1 MFQLLPAN
9 DADNFQPTG
18 APSPN
23 FARLASRDF
32 LFKAWRKVRANR
44 GAAGIDAVSLRAF
57 ERNLDPN
64 LAELSRNLLNRG
76 YEPLPARYVMIPKS
90 SGGQREL
97 AIPSVRDRIAQ
108 RAVLDAI
115 EAAFESQ
122 FLDCSFAYRPERS
135 IEMATQRIVVARAQ
149 GYRWTVE
156 SDIANF
162 FPAIDHQLLM
172 AEVKR
177 TIKDPDVLRLL
188 KIWLDAGVLDGA
200 RPQRSW
206 LEHWSESLAG
216 VQLTARDAV
225 NGLVNEFL
233 SERLGVSEAEAVAA
247 ANEFDDELFDTEA
260 AAPAQSETR
269 AGTGFGRAAMKRLVQ
284 DGLLLAVA
292 ERAVLRKMLGL
303 KFLGIGGAAIG
314 LALAAPPLIRKAREL
329 AAQEWGRDTGALQG
343 APISPLLSNIHL
355 HPFDQE
361 LTRQSYRLIRYCDD
375 FVILCRTQAEARA
388 ALAAAE
394 SALRA
399 RRLQLNPDK
408 THLVP
413 PTAGFTFLGYQ
424 FNPGGTVTAPPT
436 VPDVVRQRVAA
447 FATREWARAKKQA
460 HTTGQKTQSL
470 LSTLS
475 QRLKQY
481 RER

>member
-1 MFQLLPAN
+1 MFQLLPAHDAN
-9 DADNFQPTG
+9 DFQPAG
-18 APSPN
+18 APSAN
-23 FARLASRDF
+23 FARLASPPF
-32 LFKAWRKVRANR
+32 LFEAWRKVLANR
-44 GAAGIDAVSLRAF
+44 GAAGIDAISLRAF
-57 ERNLDPN
+57 KRELDANLN
-64 LAELSRNLLNRG
+64 ELSRNLLNRS
-76 YEPLPARYVMIPKS
+76 YEPLPARYVLIPKS

-115 EAAFESQ
+115 EVAFERQ
-122 FLDCSFAYRPERS
+122 FLDCSFAYRPKRS
-135 IEMATQRIVVARAQ
+135 TEMAVQQIVVARAQ
-149 GYRWTVE
+149 GCLWTVE

-172 AEVKR
+172 TEIKR
-177 TIKDPDVLRLL
+177 TINDPDVLRLL

-233 SERLGVSEAEAVAA
+233 SERLGVSEAASFT
-247 ANEFDDELFDTEA
+247 ANNDFADDLYEPET
-260 AAPAQSETR
+260 AAPASSESK
-269 AGTGFGRAAMKRLVQ
+269 AGSGFGRAALKRLVQ
-284 DGLLLAVA
+284 DGMLLAVA
-292 ERAVLRKMLGL
+292 ERVALRRMLSL
-303 KFLGIGGAAIG
+303 KVLGIGGAAIG
-314 LALAAPPLIRKAREL
+314 LALAAPPFIRKAREL

-355 HPFDQE
+355 HPFDQA
-361 LTRQSYRLIRYCDD
+361 LTRQGHRLIRYCDD
-375 FVILCRTQAEARA
+375 FVILCRTQSEART

-394 SALRA
+394 SALRD
-399 RRLQLNPDK
+399 RRLQFNPGK
-408 THLVP
+408 TRLVQ
-413 PTAGFTFLGYQ
+413 PTEGFSFLGYQ
-424 FNPGGTVTAPPT
+424 FNPDGTVTAPPT
-436 VPDVVRQRVAA
+436 VPDVVRQRVMA
-447 FATREWARAKKQA
+447 FATHEWERAKKQA

-470 LSTLS
+470 LNTLS